1 MKKLDKAGKVLNI
14 VLGIVYIPL
23 SFISWLLPMVSES
36 IIGATNPIF
45 ITLVEILCAISFA
58 IPFLSVAG
66 IVVSVILRIKGRS
79 VVSFVV
85 QFLPLVLFVLNLIL
99 LCYADTIPEM
109 L

>member
-36 IIGATNPIF
+36 IISATNPIF
-45 ITLVEILCAISFA
+45 ITMIEIFCAVSFA

-85 QFLPLVLFVLNLIL
+85 QFLPLVLFILNLIL